1 MTEGVP
7 RNDKGG
13 VPGNDKR
20 GRCGKMRRY
29 EQRGFRPDSGELVS
43 GKALA
48 TVKDGIRGASGK
60 MA

>member
-1 MTEGVP
+1 MP
-7 RNDKGG
+7 QD
-13 VPGNDKR
+13 DKR
-20 GRCGKMRRY
+20 ERRGKIGRY

-48 TVKDGIRGASGK
+48 TVEDGVRGASGK